1 VIQGKPVDMARRRL
15 QQVPWK
21 AAGRTSEV
29 QGSADDVVREV
40 GWVFNNATGERL
52 TLADFV
58 STGDEEVGS
67 YLHLFALGTDRDD
80 ERTLVEIGSGIGRM
94 TAAFTRRFGQVVAC
108 DLDAA
113 FLERCR
119 QTVATFGEVGRL
131 RTSHVADGRSL
142 ELSDAMAD
150 VTFSYITLQHCAH
163 DDALALVGEAVRIT
177 RPGGQVALNFRAW
190 TVTDA
195 VLVPLGALMRA
206 AWRLPKI
213 GAWLARRRSAT
224 RLGWQAN
231 RLGPDEVLAYVA
243 ALPQSI
249 AELRVYTSPGRSAP
263 RQPGVSV
270 HTFEGIHRSH
280 WWLVARREATP
291 DQ

>member
-1 VIQGKPVDMARRRL
+1 MTRRRL

-29 QGSADDVVREV
+29 QPHADDVVREV

-52 TLADFV
+52 TLAEFV
-58 STGDEEVGS
+58 RTGDEEVGS
-67 YLHLFALGTDRDD
+67 YLHLFGLASDHD
-80 ERTLVEIGSGIGRM
+80 EQRTLVEIGSGIGRM
-94 TAAFTRRFGQVVAC
+94 TAAFSRRFGQVIAC

-119 QTVATFGEVGRL
+119 QTVAAYGRVNQL

-142 ELSDAMAD
+142 DLPDATAD
-150 VTFSYITLQHCAH
+150 VMFSYITLQHCAH
-163 DDALALVGEAVRIT
+163 DDALALVAEALRVT

-190 TVTDA
+190 TLADA
-195 VLVPLGALMRA
+195 LLVPLGSLMRL
-206 AWRLPKI
+206 AWRLPTL
-213 GAWLARRRSAT
+213 GGWLAQRRFAT

-243 ALPQSI
+243 ALPHRTVDV
-249 AELRVYTSPGRSAP
+249 AVYTSPRRSAP
-263 RQPGVSV
+263 RHPGIAV

-280 WWLVARREATP
+280 WWLVARRDDAP
-291 DQ
+291 GQ

>member
-1 VIQGKPVDMARRRL
+1 MARRRL

-29 QGSADDVVREV
+29 QASADDVVREV

-52 TLADFV
+52 TVGEFV
-58 STGDEEVGS
+58 RTGDEEVGS
-67 YLHLFALGTDRDD
+67 YLHLFSLGSDTD
-80 ERTLVEIGSGIGRM
+80 EHRTLVEIGSGIGRM
-94 TAAFTRRFGQVVAC
+94 TAAFTRRFGQVIAC

-119 QTVATFGEVGRL
+119 QTVADFGRVGHL
-131 RTSHVADGRSL
+131 RTSHVADGRTL
-142 ELSDAMAD
+142 DLPDAIAD

-163 DDALALVGEAVRIT
+163 EDALALVGEALRIT

-190 TVTDA
+190 TAADA
-195 VLVPLGALMRA
+195 VLVPLGGAMRA
-206 AWRLPKI
+206 AWRLPSI
-213 GAWLARRRSAT
+213 GGWLARRRFAT

-231 RLGPDEVLAYVA
+231 RLGPDEVLAYLA
-243 ALPQSI
+243 ALPYRSTEV
-249 AELRVYTSPGRSAP
+249 AVYTSPRRSAP
-263 RQPGVSV
+263 RQAGVTVS
-270 HTFEGIHRSH
+270 TFEGINRSH
-280 WWLVARREATP
+280 WWLVARRDDTT

>member
-1 VIQGKPVDMARRRL
+1 MARRRL

-29 QGSADDVVREV
+29 QHHADDVVREV
-40 GWVFNNATGERL
+40 GWVFNNATGEQL
-52 TLADFV
+52 TLAEFV
-58 STGDEEVGS
+58 GTGDEEVGS
-67 YLHLFALGTDRDD
+67 YLHLFSLGSDHDD
-80 ERTLVEIGSGIGRM
+80 QRTLVEIGSGIGRM
-94 TAAFTRRFGQVVAC
+94 TAAFTRRFGQVIAC

-119 QTVATFGEVGRL
+119 QTVASYGQVGRL
-131 RTSHVADGRSL
+131 RTSHVADGRRL
-142 ELSDAMAD
+142 DLPDVCAD

-163 DDALALVGEAVRIT
+163 DDALNLVGEALRVT

-190 TVTDA
+190 TLSDA
-195 VLVPLGALMRA
+195 VLVPLGALTRFV
-206 AWRLPKI
+206 WRVPRL
-213 GAWLARRRSAT
+213 GAWLARRRFAT

-243 ALPQSI
+243 ALPHRSSDL
-249 AELRVYTSPGRSAP
+249 AVYTSPRRSAP
-263 RQPGVSV
+263 RQSGVSV

-280 WWLVARREATP
+280 WWLVARREGDSP
-291 DQ
+291 Q

>member
-1 VIQGKPVDMARRRL
+1 MARRRL

-21 AAGRTSEV
+21 AAGRTTEV
-29 QGSADDVVREV
+29 QANADDVVREV

-52 TLADFV
+52 TLAEFV
-58 STGDEEVGS
+58 ATGDEEVGS
-67 YLHLFALGTDRDD
+67 YLHLFSMGSDHDD
-80 ERTLVEIGSGIGRM
+80 QRTLVEIGSGIGRM
-94 TAAFTRRFGQVVAC
+94 TAGFTRRFGQVIAC

-119 QTVATFGEVGRL
+119 QTVATYGEVGRL

-142 ELSDAMAD
+142 DLPDATAD
-150 VTFSYITLQHCAH
+150 ITFSYITLQHCAQ
-163 DDALALVGEAVRIT
+163 DDALSLVGEALRIT

-195 VLVPLGALMRA
+195 VLVPLGAVMRA
-206 AWRLPKI
+206 AWRLPKV
-213 GAWLARRRSAT
+213 GGWLAQRRFAT

-243 ALPQSI
+243 AVSH
-249 AELRVYTSPGRSAP
+249 ATSDVSVYTSPRRSAP
-263 RQPGVSV
+263 RHPGVTV
-270 HTFEGIHRSH
+270 RTFAGINRSH
-280 WWLVARREATP
+280 WWLVARRQARP

>member
-1 VIQGKPVDMARRRL
+1 MARRRL

-29 QGSADDVVREV
+29 QANADDVVREV

-52 TLADFV
+52 TLAEFV
-58 STGDEEVGS
+58 ATGDEEVGS
-67 YLHLFALGTDRDD
+67 YLHLFSLGSHDD
-80 ERTLVEIGSGIGRM
+80 EQGTLIEIGSGIGRM
-94 TAAFTRRFGQVVAC
+94 TAAFTRRFGQVIAC

-119 QTVATFGEVGRL
+119 QTVAAYGDIGRL
-131 RTSHVADGRSL
+131 RTSPVSDGRSL
-142 ELSDAMAD
+142 DLTDALGD

-163 DDALALVGEAVRIT
+163 DDALALVGEALRVT
-177 RPGGQVALNFRAW
+177 KPGGQVALNFRAW
-190 TVTDA
+190 TLTDA
-195 VLVPLGALMRA
+195 VLVPLGAVMRA
-206 AWRLPKI
+206 AWRLPKV
-213 GAWLARRRSAT
+213 GGWLAHRRFAT

-243 ALPQSI
+243 ALPYRTHD
-249 AELRVYTSPGRSAP
+249 LTVFTSPRRTAP
-263 RQPGVSV
+263 RQLGVAV
-270 HTFEGIHRSH
+270 RTFAGIHPSH
-280 WWLVARREATP
+280 WWLVARREAGP

>member
-1 VIQGKPVDMARRRL
+1 MARRRL

-21 AAGRTSEV
+21 AAGRTTEV
-29 QGSADDVVREV
+29 QANADDVVREV

-52 TLADFV
+52 TLAEFV
-58 STGDEEVGS
+58 RTGDEEVGS
-67 YLHLFALGTDRDD
+67 YLHLFSLGSDGDHA
-80 ERTLVEIGSGIGRM
+80 RTLVEIGSGIGRM
-94 TAAFTRRFGQVVAC
+94 TAAFSRRFGQVIAC

-119 QTVATFGEVGRL
+119 QTVAAFGEVGRL

-142 ELSDAMAD
+142 DLPDATAD

-163 DDALALVGEAVRIT
+163 DDALALVGEALRIT

-190 TVTDA
+190 TARDA
-195 VLVPLGALMRA
+195 ALVPLGALMRT
-206 AWRLPKI
+206 AWRVPKV
-213 GAWLARRRSAT
+213 GAWLAQRRFAT

-243 ALPQSI
+243 ALPYRACEVS
-249 AELRVYTSPGRSAP
+249 VYTSPRRSAP
-263 RQPGVSV
+263 RQAGVTV
-270 HTFEGIHRSH
+270 RTFDGINTSH
-280 WWLVARREATP
+280 WWLVARREV
-291 DQ
+291 